1 MQRALIA
8 TGVLGTGTA
17 LTFAAAV
24 LASSLVPSGSAVY
37 RQAWDMPMPAQRG
50 WIEPIAGPVIG
61 KEAPFPGA
69 DGGWDDGGFAAPG
82 GGVNGMEQDAP
93 PAAEDAPND

>member
-24 LASSLVPSGSAVY
+24 LASSLFPSGSMVY
-37 RQAWDMPMPAQRG
+37 RQAWDMPMTNQRG
-50 WIEPIAGPVIG
+50 WIEPMPA
-61 KEAPFPGA
+61 KEVPFPGA
-69 DGGWDDGGFAAPG
+69 DGGWDDGALGAPG

-93 PAAEDAPND
+93 PPPEDALDE